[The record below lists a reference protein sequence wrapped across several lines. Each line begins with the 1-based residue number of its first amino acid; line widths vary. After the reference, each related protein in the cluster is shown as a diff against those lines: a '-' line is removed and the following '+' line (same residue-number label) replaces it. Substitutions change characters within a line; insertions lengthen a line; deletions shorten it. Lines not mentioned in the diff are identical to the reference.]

1 MLSRGI
7 ETLKYFLLEHGLC
20 FSIITLLLTL
30 LIYNYNKTLI
40 LEKELVLVYN
50 ELHVKQVTFEKRQKE
65 YYKKVDQQQAKLERM
80 LQEIKSGK

>member
-1 MLSRGI
+1 M
-7 ETLKYFLLEHGLC
+7 
-20 FSIITLLLTL
+20 
-30 LIYNYNKTLI
+30 
-40 LEKELVLVYN
+40 EKELVLVYN